1 MGGANKNA
9 PPIPFKE
16 QNMKINIE
24 IKKDKIIYNK
34 QEISM
39 TEFLVL
45 MDCLLNNKTTGN
57 TKFNVELTPNGVYKD
72 FKAE

>member
-1 MGGANKNA
+1 MLPLFLLRRK
-9 PPIPFKE
+9 
-16 QNMKINIE
+16 NMKIYIE

-57 TKFNVELTPNGVYKD
+57 TKFNVELTPNGIYKD